1 MNLRTYNASREIDR
15 ILSMLGIIF
24 SIILI
29 GLFIDKIAYVLTG
42 FLVLISCI
50 IWLFIRKNA
59 TIELDFPS
67 SNFINLK
74 LSSFFFII
82 LALSILSI
90 HLRPVFYERPLIYY
104 LLVSIMVGVVALE
117 VMYSQRVEGLIL
129 LQIIIIGIS
138 IAWSQ
143 LLIFPSLV
151 GVDPWYHQALTL
163 EIIHTNF
170 IPSGYGYSKLPIF
183 HLLIASTSLITGL
196 NYKYST
202 MLSVSLAQIIC
213 NCLFIFLLGKFLFKN
228 SKIGLLASLFLI
240 ISDQHIYMS
249 YWSIP
254 NSFAAIFI
262 PIIFYLSFKMISEM
276 QVRRAILLIISMVA
290 IILTHSVTS
299 MCTSI
304 MLFVSWLVSI
314 LYNVNLNKKSAVSLN
329 FFVLFSTFMFG
340 WWTFASGHIQTLAQL
355 INWGFSPNF
364 FTKTPL
370 ELISYDNIPILET
383 IIPIFGPYLF
393 IALSLIGLFY
403 MISKYGN
410 YFTFN
415 MGLVG
420 SVPLILGFSSV
431 ITQRSILLSRWFYFL
446 QICYSILL
454 AVSIA
459 VICNSIKRNMHKQ
472 IFIKCISMIFFIIMI
487 INPTSSGVD
496 NIFTPHISA
505 RASLTTSELQTI
517 KWASNFGDEDIIT
530 DNYLANSQSFI
541 YDTKSFDNEVYNK
554 KLYDLRGNLILI
566 REDIINKPFRMFNSI
581 VTLGYNLKSA
591 YIEEGFYQVY
601 DCGSANILR

>member
-1 MNLRTYNASREIDR
+1 
-15 ILSMLGIIF
+15 
-24 SIILI
+24 
-29 GLFIDKIAYVLTG
+29 
-42 FLVLISCI
+42 
-50 IWLFIRKNA
+50 
-59 TIELDFPS
+59 
-67 SNFINLK
+67 
-74 LSSFFFII
+74 
-82 LALSILSI
+82 
-90 HLRPVFYERPLIYY
+90 
-104 LLVSIMVGVVALE
+104 MVGIVALE
-117 VMYSQRVEGLIL
+117 VMYSQKVVGLIL

-163 EIIHTNF
+163 DIIHTNF

-254 NSFAAIFI
+254 NSFAAIFL
-262 PIIFYLSFKMISEM
+262 PIMFYLSFKMISEM
-276 QVRRAILLIISMVA
+276 QIRRTILLIISMVA
-290 IILTHSVTS
+290 IILTHSVTA
-299 MCTSI
+299 MCMSI

-314 LYNVNLNKKSAVSLN
+314 LYNVNSNKKSAISLN
-329 FFVLFSTFMFG
+329 FSVLFIICMFG
-340 WWTFASGHIQTLAQL
+340 WWTFASGHIQTLAKL
-355 INWGFSPNF
+355 INWGFSPDF

-370 ELISYDNIPILET
+370 ELISDVNVPISET
-383 IIPIFGPYLF
+383 IISILGPHLF

-403 MISKYGN
+403 MISKHGN

-420 SVPLILGFSSV
+420 SLPLILGFSSV

-446 QICYSILL
+446 QIFYSILL

-459 VICNSIKRNMHKQ
+459 AICDSIKRNTHKQ
-472 IFIKCISMIFFIIMI
+472 IFITCISMMFLIIMI

-496 NIFTPHISA
+496 NYIFTPHISA

-517 KWASNFGDEDIIT
+517 KWASNFGDGDIIT
-530 DNYLANSQSFI
+530 DKYLAQSQSFT
-541 YDTKSFDNEVYNK
+541 YNTKSFDDEVYNK
-554 KLYDLRGNLILI
+554 KLYNLKGNLILI
-566 REDIINKPFRMFNSI
+566 REDIINKPFRMYNSI
-581 VTLGYNLKSA
+581 VTLDYNLRTT
-591 YIEEGFYQVY
+591 YIEKGFNQVY